1 MNNKENFIKEYETK
15 SELKRQR
22 INRVRKRTRNK
33 FTMRNVLATIFLIV
47 GITLAISYIL
57 SYISYSKYNV
67 QYTNFK
73 TSMDTLGI
81 TSAEQNTML
90 KQFGVDSGHMDW
102 VKVYKTISIYIAGA
116 SGISFLLSII
126 LWGFLPN
133 FKFSSIF
140 KIFKKRSVKNQ

>member
-81 TSAEQNTML
+81 TSTEQNTML

>member
-1 MNNKENFIKEYETK
+1 MNNKENFIKEYEAK
-15 SELKRQR
+15 SEIKRER
-22 INRVRKRTRNK
+22 IGRVKNKPRNI
-33 FTMRNVLATIFLIV
+33 FTIRNVLATIFLIL

-81 TSAEQNTML
+81 TSTEQNTML
-90 KQFGVDSGHMDW
+90 KQIGVDSGHMDW
-102 VKVYKTISIYIAGA
+102 VKVYKTISIYIVGA
-116 SGISFLLSII
+116 SGVSFLLSII

-140 KIFKKRSVKNQ
+140 KLFKKRSVKNQ